1 MSSNHLISVLFVF
14 LLLTSCSSV
23 PVREKAWL
31 NNYYYDDSFTKEAI
45 SEGKLTLA
53 GVTGNY
59 SNVNQEKIRVLNNIV
74 DCSIKRYVHADSI
87 NSPTFI
93 ENELGVK
100 LYKNI
105 LNNFHVEGNLNSLN
119 VEDYEKLKC
128 YGRYIVFY
136 KILDNE
142 VSNNKRS
149 TDDQKCYYSKRK
161 VTAQINI
168 YDVERNKNV
177 WGGELSKK
185 IDNENCNST
194 SEPESDNLGAA
205 LIESFIGAVVDS
217 VFDAAFGTYP
227 EPPSIS
233 RVFGS
238 VAIGFAENL
247 PGAEVQRYK

>member
-23 PVREKAWL
+23 RVREKAWL
-31 NNYYYDDSFTKEAI
+31 NNYYSDDSFTKEAI

-59 SNVNQEKIRVLNNIV
+59 SNVNQGNIIALNNIV
-74 DCSIKRYVHADSI
+74 YSSIKRYVNADSI
-87 NSPTFI
+87 NSQEFI

-100 LYKNI
+100 LYKDS
-105 LNNFHVEGNLNSLN
+105 LNYFHVEGNLNALN

-142 VSNNKRS
+142 VSYSRRS
-149 TDDQKCYYSKRK
+149 TDDKKCYYSKRK
-161 VTAQINI
+161 VTSQIDI
-168 YDVERNKNV
+168 YDLERNKKV
-177 WGGELSKK
+177 WGGELSKNIVK
-185 IDNENCNST
+185 ENCNSI
-194 SEPESDNLGAA
+194 SEPESDNFGTA
-205 LIESFIGAVVDS
+205 LLEIFVGAVVDS
-217 VFDAAFGTYP
+217 AFDAAFGTYP

-233 RVFGS
+233 SVFGS